1 MSVQVGW
8 RKRNP
13 YFVQQKSL
21 RWWPVLRY

>member
-8 RKRNP
+8 RKGNP

-21 RWWPVLRY
+21 RWWPLFLY